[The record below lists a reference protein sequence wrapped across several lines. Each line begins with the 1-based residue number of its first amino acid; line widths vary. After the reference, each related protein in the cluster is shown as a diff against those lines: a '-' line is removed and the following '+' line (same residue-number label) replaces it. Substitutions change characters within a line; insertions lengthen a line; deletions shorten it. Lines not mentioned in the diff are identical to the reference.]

1 MEPHDDPE
9 EAIPNSRPESTTP
22 PSLGRLTVTE
32 VVRLASAEA
41 DAPAAADRVADAAAE
56 APAETPR
63 LAEPEAEAE
72 TAAEL
77 KG

>member
-9 EAIPNSRPESTTP
+9 EAIPNSRPDSTTP

-41 DAPAAADRVADAAAE
+41 DAPAAADRVAEAAAE
-56 APAETPR
+56 APR